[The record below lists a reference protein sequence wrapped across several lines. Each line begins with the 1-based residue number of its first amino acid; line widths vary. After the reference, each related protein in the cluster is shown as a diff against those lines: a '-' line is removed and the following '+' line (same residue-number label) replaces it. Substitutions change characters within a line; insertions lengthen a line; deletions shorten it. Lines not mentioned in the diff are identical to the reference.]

1 MTRSE
6 LARKIDHAYAIITA
20 LVARRATLFV
30 NPNQADP
37 AVINKICTC
46 SYRIGVMRSY
56 IAKLE
61 RKLYSR

>member
-20 LVARRATLFV
+20 LSARREKAFA

-37 AVINKICTC
+37 AIINKICTY
-46 SYRIGVMRSY
+46 SYRIGVMKSY
-56 IAKLE
+56 VAKLE